1 MSFVDLGLCDV
12 LSKTAENLGYVS
24 PTQVQRKSIPVVLKG
39 EDLVMISETGS
50 GKTAA
55 FAWPI
60 LQLMSAS
67 QVVIPKNIRSLVIT
81 PTRELAAQ
89 VTKSFQVYGCDLHLN
104 ITGVY
109 GGMRIEPQIAKL
121 RDGAD
126 VLVATPGRL
135 LDLYS
140 QQAVNFQQLEILVLD
155 EADRML
161 ELGFIDDIRKIQKL
175 LPKKYQTLMFSA
187 TFSKEMTSLATG
199 ILNQAN
205 VIEVNKV
212 NSTVSNIKQL
222 VHPVDK
228 SNKVKL
234 LSHLLSKHRWR
245 QVIVF
250 ISTKH
255 GADLLVQ
262 KLETSGVNAAS
273 IHANRSQHAR
283 VKVLSDFINGKLSV
297 LVATDIASR
306 GIDISQ
312 LPCVIN
318 FDLPFVAEDY
328 VHRIGRT
335 GRAGASGMAITLFSE
350 EESKQLLSIEKLIG
364 QKLQLERVSGFA
376 PAKKKTKTTQKE
388 SDNDLYGN
396 FEADSKPFKGRNNK
410 TSNRNRRK

>member
-12 LSKTAENLGYVS
+12 LSKTAENLGYFS
-24 PTQVQRKSIPVVLKG
+24 PTQVQRKSIPLVLKG
-39 EDLVMISETGS
+39 EDLVVISETGS
-50 GKTAA
+50 GKTGA

-67 QVVIPKNIRSLVIT
+67 QVVLPKNIRSLVIT

-89 VTKSFQVYGCDLHLN
+89 VTKSFQVYGCDLNLN

-121 RDGAD
+121 RDGVD

-135 LDLYS
+135 LDLYR
-140 QQAVNFQQLEILVLD
+140 QQAVNFQQLETLVLD

-161 ELGFIDDIRKIQKL
+161 ELGFIDDISKIQKH

-187 TFSKEMTSLATG
+187 TFSKEITSLATG
-199 ILNQAN
+199 LLNQPN

-222 VHPVDK
+222 IHPVDK
-228 SNKVKL
+228 NNKAKL
-234 LSHLLSKHRWR
+234 LSHLLNKHQWR

-262 KLETSGVNAAS
+262 KLETSGVNVAS

-283 VKVLSDFINGKLSV
+283 VQVLGDFINGKLSV

-350 EESKQLLSIEKLIG
+350 EESKQLLSIENFIG
-364 QKLQLERVSGFA
+364 QKLQRELVSGFA
-376 PAKKKTKTTQKE
+376 PSKKKPKISQKE

-396 FEADSKPFKGRNNK
+396 FEAHSKPFKGRNNK

>member
-12 LSKTAENLGYVS
+12 LSKTAENLGYFS

-126 VLVATPGRL
+126 VLVATPWRL

-175 LPKKYQTLMFSA
+175 FPKKYQTLMFSA

-228 SNKVKL
+228 SNKIKL

-273 IHANRSQHAR
+273 IHANRSLHAR

-364 QKLQLERVSGFA
+364 QKLQRERVSGFA

-396 FEADSKPFKGRNNK
+396 FEADSKPFKERNNK